1 MRPTALAAALALQL
15 IANVAGC
22 GFTMLGDLPAVL
34 ATCCESVEPSDCTG
48 SFPASCT
55 TGCAE
60 LLVPFRGCQMKR
72 ASFPP
77 TCPPICT
84 FNLL

>member
-1 MRPTALAAALALQL
+1 MRSTALAAALALQL
-15 IANVAGC
+15 VANVAGC

-34 ATCCESVEPSDCTG
+34 ATCCESVEPSDCSG

-60 LLVPFRGCQMKR
+60 LLVPLC
-72 ASFPP
+72 AI
-77 TCPPICT
+77 TCK
-84 FNLL
+84 